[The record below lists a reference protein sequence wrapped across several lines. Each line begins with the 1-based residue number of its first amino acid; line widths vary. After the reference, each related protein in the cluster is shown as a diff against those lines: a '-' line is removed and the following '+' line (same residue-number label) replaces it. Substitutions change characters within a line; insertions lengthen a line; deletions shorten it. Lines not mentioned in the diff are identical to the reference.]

1 MTVCYA
7 PCPVVFDLDGTLID
21 SAPDIHAA
29 VNAVLRDVDVPP
41 LTLDQIRG
49 FIGGGVELLWH
60 RIIVATHLLET
71 EQRPLMAAFMA
82 RYSRSTALTRL
93 YPGVIEALG
102 VLADRGHPL
111 GLCTNKP
118 MQPTRAVLAHFG
130 IEDLFAT
137 IIAGDSLPERKP
149 HPAPLRAALAALG
162 AEPDA
167 PKGIF
172 VGDSEIDAETAEAV
186 PVPLMLFTHGY
197 RKTPVEQLPH
207 FAAFDHFD
215 ALPALVEQ
223 AVTQ

>member
-29 VNAVLRDVDVPP
+29 VNAVLRDVDTAP

-49 FIGGGVELLWH
+49 FIGGGVEVLWQRVIAATGLPMTRQRELL
-60 RIIVATHLLET
+60 
-71 EQRPLMAAFMA
+71 AAFMA

-93 YPGVIEALG
+93 YPGVTEALG

-130 IEDLFAT
+130 IENLFGV

-149 HPAPLRAALAALG
+149 HPAPLRAAFVALG
-162 AEPDA
+162 AMPEDPR
-167 PKGIF
+167 GVF
-172 VGDSEIDAETAEAV
+172 VGDSETDAETAEAV
-186 PVPLMLFTHGY
+186 PVPLMLFTRGY
-197 RKTPVEQLPH
+197 RKTPVDQLPH

-215 ALPALVEQ
+215 ELPALIEQ
-223 AVTQ
+223 AVTD